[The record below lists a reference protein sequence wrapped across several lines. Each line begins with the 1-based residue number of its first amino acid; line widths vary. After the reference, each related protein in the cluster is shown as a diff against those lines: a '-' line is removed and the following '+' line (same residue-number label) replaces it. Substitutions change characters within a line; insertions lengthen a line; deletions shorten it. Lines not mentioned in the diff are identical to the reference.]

1 MVRTFHSEV
10 VWWYWLSMIMT
21 AIPLFVLFWFH
32 IIWAF
37 VIAVLI
43 MILEIEMLIHT
54 RYVLTGDGLLRI
66 ESGRFFKKTTIDLA
80 TVYRIK
86 RVRDILSAPA
96 LSVRRLEIRYKENGK
111 RKKIQISPKGPEEFI
126 RWISKTNNRIK
137 IN

>member
-10 VWWYWLSMIMT
+10 GWWYWLSMIMT

-96 LSVRRLEIRYKENGK
+96 LSVRRLEIRY
-111 RKKIQISPKGPEEFI
+111 
-126 RWISKTNNRIK
+126 
-137 IN
+137 